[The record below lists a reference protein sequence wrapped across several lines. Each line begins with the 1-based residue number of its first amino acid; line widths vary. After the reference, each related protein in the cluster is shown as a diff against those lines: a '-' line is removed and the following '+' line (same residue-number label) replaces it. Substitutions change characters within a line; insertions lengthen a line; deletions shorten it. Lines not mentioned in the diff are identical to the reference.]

1 MSRFLKNETPTPGR
15 LLPNSDSESGPCNSD
30 SGNRLTS
37 NWQRLDD
44 RLIHSVVEEVLFVLP
59 KLPKVRPA
67 VAGVERGAVAAL
79 DDAVALA
86 VELLLEPDHVV
97 LLVLF
102 AQLVPDILQ
111 LLFSEVVRF

>member
-1 MSRFLKNETPTPGR
+1 MILVHAP
-15 LLPNSDSESGPCNSD
+15 DSVSGFGS
-30 SGNRLTS
+30 SKKWNRNTS
-37 NWQRLDD
+37 NVEVSKYRTFFIRESSNSMID
-44 RLIHSVVEEVLFVLP
+44 SVVEEVLFVLP

>member
-1 MSRFLKNETPTPGR
+1 MDHPFGSKIDKKIRNASRE
-15 LLPNSDSESGPCNSD
+15 SESFQH
-30 SGNRLTS
+30 
-37 NWQRLDD
+37 WQRLDD